1 MGEEHAVITANECAG
16 AGESNRA
23 IGLHLEK
30 RLRLGICCDTPNRV
44 PSGNA
49 SHNDVTF
56 EGVRRCVPLAH
67 SASPVAL
74 GERGPRG

>member
-1 MGEEHAVITANECAG
+1 MREKHAVITASEFAG
-16 AGESNRA
+16 ARESDRA

-30 RLRLGICCDTPNRV
+30 RLSLGICRDAPNRV

-56 EGVRRCVPLAH
+56 DSVRRCVPLAH
-67 SASPVAL
+67 FASPVAL
-74 GERGPRG
+74 PNGP